1 MRATIE
7 LPNRLRAAVLAI
19 AARKGYRGYSK
30 VIIEALEFYLAE
42 KEAKDSGLSKLLS
55 MRGSWSDD
63 EAKGVRQG
71 IKEARANWREGPL

>member
-19 AARKGYRGYSK
+19 AARKGYRGYSR

-42 KEAKDSGLSKLLS
+42 KEAKESGLSKLLA
-55 MRGSWSDD
+55 MRGAWSEEEAADVRAGVD
-63 EAKGVRQG
+63 EARK
-71 IKEARANWREGPL
+71 NWREAAR